1 MKKLIN
7 NNKLYKNNNKKEENT
22 MKKILK
28 ATILS
33 TIMLTALTSAAYANS
48 TKVDLYV
55 NNAKLNPDSAA
66 YISNTNRTMVP
77 ISFIANALK
86 FEVNWNAKAEEVV
99 IKDAKTNKT
108 IKLYI
113 NNKYALVNN
122 NKVEV
127 DQGKGTAPVIKNSRT
142 MVPLS
147 FITANFG
154 VETKWTKISNSHGRV
169 DMTKEGL
176 VVEVPSA
183 PIVQEDGI
191 LTDAQS
197 KYVADKIN
205 LSVAGSGF
213 KFEDGVS
220 KLTEKQRE
228 RTVNDFLRDIS
239 FSDNTKLLVSKET
252 IHDPGRVHVAG
263 LEIKVENGIK
273 YQRVFNV
280 GISYTFDDKIKL
292 TTPVGYRSDW
302 EKIN

>member
-1 MKKLIN
+1 MKKSIN
-7 NNKLYKNNNKKEENT
+7 YNKFNQNNNNKKEENK
-22 MKKILK
+22 MKKLLK

-33 TIMLTALTSAAYANS
+33 TILFTALTGSVYANS

-55 NNAKLNPDSAA
+55 NNTKLNPDSPA

-127 DQGKGTAPVIKNSRT
+127 DEGKGTAPVIKNSRT

-147 FITANFG
+147 FITNNFG
-154 VETKWTKISNSHGRV
+154 VETKWTKLAVDHGRV

-176 VVEVPSA
+176 VVEVPST
-183 PIVQEDGI
+183 PISQDGI

-213 KFEDGVS
+213 KFEDGVN

-228 RTVNDFLRDIS
+228 RTVKDFLRDIS
-239 FSDNTKLLVSKET
+239 FSDNTELLVSKDT
-252 IHDPGRVHVAG
+252 IHDPGFVHAAG
-263 LEIKVENGIK
+263 LEIKTENGIK

-280 GISYTFDDKIKL
+280 GISYNNGKIEL
-292 TTPVGYRSDW
+292 TTPVGYRSNW
-302 EKIN
+302 EKVN